1 MEKTNVIFTSR
12 TQLLY
17 SIDLEIIKGN
27 MATWQHG
34 TRPRSANITSIKSI
48 GEQLLKHYQKSKIVL
63 VLTIIKGTGM
73 FGPLSEFCLLAR
85 GSAVW

>member
-1 MEKTNVIFTSR
+1 MKEMNVIFTSR
-12 TQLLY
+12 TQLLR
-17 SIDLEIIKGN
+17 SIYLEIMKGN

-48 GEQLLKHYQKSKIVL
+48 GEQLLTRRVIVL
-63 VLTIIKGTGM
+63 VLTIIKDIGM
-73 FGPLSEFCLLAR
+73 FGPLSEFCLLVR